1 MTATQP
7 NDLESQARRIYSA
20 LANRDSLLIFNLAAE
35 GIEGSLSM
43 LGKYRLSKKRYYT
56 RLKEL
61 VGLGLLQKQEGE
73 YRHTALGTLVYENE
87 VQGLKRI
94 LLSRSSIEV
103 LQSLKSHTRDPEGLG
118 VVDSISRELL
128 KELESRLGL
137 SGLRPVRLFRSWD
150 ELVSEV
156 AQFIDGMRSDLYV
169 ATRYV
174 DFRTTE
180 SALRGASRGCRINII
195 HSSRGGLSTK
205 LQVLGNL
212 MGNPKALNTF
222 WNLVRSPN
230 VSMGQAEVPYSFI
243 VIDGLD
249 VGIEI
254 VDPSDPYSFFLGLR
268 FQSPTLAQRLISYFN
283 DLKKTAVK
291 DAMATMFEKPIE
303 EILRFYQEG

>member
-222 WNLVRSPN
+222 
-230 VSMGQAEVPYSFI
+230 
-243 VIDGLD
+243 
-249 VGIEI
+249 
-254 VDPSDPYSFFLGLR
+254 
-268 FQSPTLAQRLISYFN
+268 
-283 DLKKTAVK
+283 
-291 DAMATMFEKPIE
+291 
-303 EILRFYQEG
+303 